1 MIIRVANESDLE
13 EILAIYNDAI
23 LNTTAVYTYKEKD
36 IYERREWFLS
46 KREKGYPVW
55 VYEKDYRVAGF
66 ATYGSFR
73 EWPAYKYTVE
83 HSIYVHKDF
92 RNYGIGTLL
101 LKTVIEDAQEKGYGT
116 IVAGIDA
123 SNANSIHL
131 HEKLGFVSAGLIHKA
146 GYKFGQWLDLAFYQL
161 ILDGPDN
168 PREEDR

>member
-1 MIIRVANESDLE
+1 MIRFATEPDLE
-13 EILAIYNDAI
+13 AILAIYNDAI
-23 LNTTAVYTYKEKD
+23 LTTTAVYTYKAKD
-36 IYERREWFLS
+36 LQERKEWFLA
-46 KREKGYPVW
+46 KHEKGYPIW
-55 VYEKDYRVAGF
+55 VYEKEHRVAGF

-92 RNYGIGTLL
+92 RNYGIGTSL
-101 LKTVIEDAQEKGYGT
+101 LKTLIEDANEKGYTT

-131 HEKLGFVSAGLIHKA
+131 HEKLGFSSAGIVKKA

-161 ILDGPDN
+161 MLDGLKN
-168 PREEDR
+168 PTEA